1 MIKVRAKKLCK
12 SLEVIHIAEFIS
24 HFFIFHDYHDIYAFL
39 EIIKNGIMKKEVKPS
54 AMNKKDKALKYFRDH
69 FNCSQAVF
77 TVFGTEEGLSEEHC
91 LKTAC
96 GFGGG
101 IGRQQLTC
109 GAVTGAA
116 MVLGLRYGKG
126 TNDPEEKKTETY
138 ALVRKLFAEFEKKN
152 GSVSCRELL
161 KGLDMNDPG
170 DHQRIIEMGLFEIL
184 CEKYVTDAVEI
195 TEEIINR

>member
-1 MIKVRAKKLCK
+1 MDKK
-12 SLEVIHIAEFIS
+12 
-24 HFFIFHDYHDIYAFL
+24 
-39 EIIKNGIMKKEVKPS
+39 NT
-54 AMNKKDKALKYFRDH
+54 ALKYFRGH

-77 TVFGTEEGLSEEHC
+77 TVFGTDDALSEEQC

-96 GFGGG
+96 GFGAG

-116 MVLGLRYGKG
+116 MALGLRYGKG
-126 TNDPEEKKTETY
+126 INDNEEKKTETY
-138 ALVRKLFAEFEKKN
+138 ARVRKLFSEFCKKN

-161 KGLDMNDPG
+161 QGFDMNNPEE
-170 DHQRIIEMGLFEIL
+170 HQRIVEMRLFEVL

-195 TEEIINR
+195 TEEIISKFP